1 MDTTILL
8 PVIENLIRFVILPA
22 VGIVLLGVCVLMFQE
37 LAGYDRRM
45 ARLRG
50 IARGE
55 IKTNPNS

>member
-8 PVIENLIRFVILPA
+8 PVIENLIRFVILPSVA
-22 VGIVLLGVCVLMFQE
+22 LVGLGVCVLMLKE

-50 IARGE
+50 IIRGE

>member
-37 LAGYDRRM
+37 LAGYGRRM

-50 IARGE
+50 ITRGK